1 MAAEGSLR
9 RLLSGR
15 RQRPIRLALSV
26 LGRQLARVYEV
37 LELLL
42 VLVSVAVGRIAKDA
56 TLLDEVLERGARV
69 SRGTEAKL
77 AGGLGHGQRAA
88 PAEEVKELRRE
99 KCHPGLSNGES
110 RQLEPDWREQRRV
123 QLACGV
129 EQLGQRLWPWRGDV
143 VSAGGPSL
151 GRQRHRLDAVV
162 AVDQLE
168 RRVVAGHGR
177 DHLEVQVAGERLRL
191 VRVQAVGKAQHEGAD
206 VGV

>member
-26 LGRQLARVYEV
+26 LGRQP
-37 LELLL
+37 
-42 VLVSVAVGRIAKDA
+42 

-99 KCHPGLSNGES
+99 KRHPGLSNGES

-123 QLACGV
+123 QLAC
-129 EQLGQRLWPWRGDV
+129 
-143 VSAGGPSL
+143 
-151 GRQRHRLDAVV
+151 
-162 AVDQLE
+162 
-168 RRVVAGHGR
+168 
-177 DHLEVQVAGERLRL
+177 
-191 VRVQAVGKAQHEGAD
+191 
-206 VGV
+206 